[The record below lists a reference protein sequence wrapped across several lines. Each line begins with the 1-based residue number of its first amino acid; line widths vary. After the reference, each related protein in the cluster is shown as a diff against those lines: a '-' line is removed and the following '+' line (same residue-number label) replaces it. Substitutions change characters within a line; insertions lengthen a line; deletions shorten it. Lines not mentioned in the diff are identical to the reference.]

1 MSPAAHAIRNCL
13 VWLFGA
19 VLVPFSLIG
28 YLVLVKRMS
37 FHAAVGHGEL
47 FAMGVGLAG
56 ASAALETI
64 LSPGRLATNI
74 YQLGLLL
81 LLIANVLMFAGTTE
95 IRDRQLVTSLD
106 SGEITTSVVL
116 VALSVFFGI
125 GAVARQTWQQATR

>member
-1 MSPAAHAIRNCL
+1 
-13 VWLFGA
+13 
-19 VLVPFSLIG
+19 
-28 YLVLVKRMS
+28 
-37 FHAAVGHGEL
+37 
-47 FAMGVGLAG
+47 MGVGLAG